1 MPSVSTRSSVTPWLF
16 LTPAFVVIAL
26 ILLYPVFSG
35 VRLSFFSY
43 SMRDFAVGADPTFVG
58 LDNFRHLFASP
69 HFRNSIRV
77 TLTFVGSVVALEM
90 VVGLALALL
99 MEDEKLKG
107 LRLFRTLF
115 VLPIMI
121 APVVVGLVWRFMYHP
136 SYGILNYFLQT
147 LGADPV
153 MWLSDPGMAL
163 PSIIIADVWQWTP
176 FVFLIVLAGLQSV
189 PKDLTEAG
197 IVDGCSYL
205 QNLFHIKLPM
215 IGSVLLVAAILR
227 LIDAFRALVVIFVM
241 TYGGPGVSTE
251 VLSLHL
257 YKTAFTAQRLGRA
270 SAVAVIL
277 LGILLILSA
286 TLAIRTL
293 RSERR

>member
-1 MPSVSTRSSVTPWLF
+1 
-16 LTPAFVVIAL
+16 
-26 ILLYPVFSG
+26 
-35 VRLSFFSY
+35 
-43 SMRDFAVGADPTFVG
+43 MRDFAVGDAPSFIG
-58 LDNFRHLFASP
+58 LQNFRFLFSSG
-69 HFRNSIRV
+69 HFLSSVRV
-77 TLTFVGSVVALEM
+77 TLTFVSAVVLIEMAL
-90 VVGLALALL
+90 GLAIALL

-107 LRLFRTLF
+107 LRLFRTMF

-121 APVVVGLVWRFMYHP
+121 APVVVGLIWRFMYNP
-136 SYGILNYFLQT
+136 SYGILNYFLER
-147 LGADPV
+147 LGFESV
-153 MWLSDPGMAL
+153 MWLSNPSLAL

-176 FVFLIVLAGLQSV
+176 FVFLVLLAGLQSV

-197 IVDGCSYL
+197 IVDGCNYL
-205 QNLFHIKLPM
+205 QNLFYIRLPM
-215 IGSVLLVAAILR
+215 ITSVVLVAAILR
-227 LIDAFRALVVIFVM
+227 LIDAFRALVVIFIM

-277 LGILLILSA
+277 LGILLILSSV
-286 TLAIRTL
+286 LAIRTM